1 MAKIGIISEL
11 LAVFALL
18 FSERINISSVKGL

>member
-1 MAKIGIISEL
+1 MSENGIIGEL
-11 LAVFALL
+11 LDVFALL